1 MFDSRAR
8 WLAPPLSI
16 SLLALLFCA
25 PAARAEPFPTSGRVE
40 YVLECMQQ
48 HDGKY
53 EYLYKCSCVIDQ
65 IAARL
70 PYDDYVVMATALRG
84 QTLGGPRGAEFRDP
98 DSIKALARTYQG
110 IQAAANKA
118 CFVS

>member
-1 MFDSRAR
+1 MSHPRAT
-8 WLAPPLSI
+8 WLASPL
-16 SLLALLFCA
+16 LLPMLL
-25 PAARAEPFPTSGRVE
+25 PMVWPLAARADAFPTSGRVE

-65 IAARL
+65 IAAQL
-70 PYDDYVVMATALRG
+70 PYDDYVAMATALRG

-98 DSIKALARTYQG
+98 ASVKTLAKTYQ
-110 IQAAANKA
+110 AMLVAANKA
-118 CFVS
+118 CFVP